1 MDRCA
6 SSPSRRGVSMSC
18 RNKYIAVVALGMA
31 SHILGSWL
39 LGKHTPN
46 AWVLLLG
53 ALLLALLTTQ
63 AMLVAILV
71 ISTRREGAS
80 DADPPR

>member
-1 MDRCA
+1 
-6 SSPSRRGVSMSC
+6 MSY

-53 ALLLALLTTQ
+53 ALLLALVTTQ
-63 AMLVAILV
+63 GMLVAILV
-71 ISTRREGAS
+71 ISTRRERPRAE
-80 DADPPR
+80 DPPRLT